1 MPDAPGITNRRVDQ
15 FAADLYSR
23 TARSD
28 AEALGITGDDLE
40 SFQLVPWEKAT
51 PVLHEIFR
59 ARAIRMLNG
68 DLSVLPPTWPI
79 GMASD

>member
-1 MPDAPGITNRRVDQ
+1 MPDAPGMTNRRVDQ

-23 TARSD
+23 SARSD

-40 SFQLVPWEKAT
+40 SFQLVPMEKAT

-68 DLSVLPPTWPI
+68 DLSVLPPNWPI
-79 GMASD
+79 GMVPR